1 LQCFLFENKGGE
13 AMNSVF
19 ILLVWLV
26 VAFVIGVVFGKF
38 CAVGSGLNGQILKF
52 CAVGSGL
59 NAQILEKFSMESDT
73 LMNNLIPI
81 DDSVEEVA

>member
-1 LQCFLFENKGGE
+1 LQYFLFENKGGE
-13 AMNSVF
+13 AMNSVL

-26 VAFVIGVVFGKF
+26 VAFVIGVVFG
-38 CAVGSGLNGQILKF
+38 KF

>member
-13 AMNSVF
+13 AMNSVL

-38 CAVGSGLNGQILKF
+38 CAVGSGLNGQIL
-52 CAVGSGL
+52 
-59 NAQILEKFSMESDT
+59 EKFSMESDT

>member
-1 LQCFLFENKGGE
+1 LQYFLFENKGGD
-13 AMNSVF
+13 AMNSIF
-19 ILLVWLV
+19 ILLVWLI

-38 CAVGSGLNGQILKF
+38 CAVGSGLD
-52 CAVGSGL
+52 
-59 NAQILEKFSMESDT
+59 AQILEKFSMESDT

>member
-1 LQCFLFENKGGE
+1 
-13 AMNSVF
+13 MNSIV

-26 VAFVIGVVFGKF
+26 VAFVIGVV
-38 CAVGSGLNGQILKF
+38 LF

-73 LMNNLIPI
+73 LMDNLIPI

>member
-1 LQCFLFENKGGE
+1 
-13 AMNSVF
+13 MNSVF

-38 CAVGSGLNGQILKF
+38 CAVGSGLN
-52 CAVGSGL
+52 S
-59 NAQILEKFSMESDT
+59 QILEKFSMESDT
-73 LMNNLIPI
+73 LMDNLIPI

>member
-38 CAVGSGLNGQILKF
+38 CAVGSGLNGQIL
-52 CAVGSGL
+52 
-59 NAQILEKFSMESDT
+59 EKFSMESDT
-73 LMNNLIPI
+73 LMDNLIPI

>member
-1 LQCFLFENKGGE
+1 MRYFLYENKGGE
-13 AMNSVF
+13 AMNSLF

-38 CAVGSGLNGQILKF
+38 CAVGSGLNGQIL
-52 CAVGSGL
+52 
-59 NAQILEKFSMESDT
+59 EKFSMESDT

>member
-1 LQCFLFENKGGE
+1 
-13 AMNSVF
+13 MNSIV

-38 CAVGSGLNGQILKF
+38 CAVGSGLNGQIL
-52 CAVGSGL
+52 
-59 NAQILEKFSMESDT
+59 EKVSMESDT
-73 LMNNLIPI
+73 LMDNLIPL

>member
-1 LQCFLFENKGGE
+1 
-13 AMNSVF
+13 MNSIF

-38 CAVGSGLNGQILKF
+38 CAVGSGLY
-52 CAVGSGL
+52 
-59 NAQILEKFSMESDT
+59 AQILEKFSMESDT
-73 LMNNLIPI
+73 LMDNLIPI

>member
-1 LQCFLFENKGGE
+1 LHYFLYKNKGGE
-13 AMNSVF
+13 AMNSLF

-38 CAVGSGLNGQILKF
+38 CAVGSGLN
-52 CAVGSGL
+52 
-59 NAQILEKFSMESDT
+59 AQILEKFSMESDT
-73 LMNNLIPI
+73 LMDNLIPI

>member
-13 AMNSVF
+13 AMNSIV

-26 VAFVIGVVFGKF
+26 VAFVIGVVFG
-38 CAVGSGLNGQILKF
+38 KF

-73 LMNNLIPI
+73 LMNNLIPL

>member
-1 LQCFLFENKGGE
+1 MHYFLYENKWGE
-13 AMNSVF
+13 AMNSLF

-38 CAVGSGLNGQILKF
+38 CAVGSGLN
-52 CAVGSGL
+52 
-59 NAQILEKFSMESDT
+59 AQILEKFSMESDT
-73 LMNNLIPI
+73 LMDNLIPI

>member
-1 LQCFLFENKGGE
+1 
-13 AMNSVF
+13 MNSIV
-19 ILLVWLV
+19 IVLVWLV
-26 VAFVIGVVFGKF
+26 VAFVIGVVFG
-38 CAVGSGLNGQILKF
+38 KF

>member
-1 LQCFLFENKGGE
+1 LHCFHYENKGGEAKGGE
-13 AMNSVF
+13 AMNSIV

-38 CAVGSGLNGQILKF
+38 CAVGSGLN
-52 CAVGSGL
+52 
-59 NAQILEKFSMESDT
+59 AQILEKFSMESDT
-73 LMNNLIPI
+73 LMDNLIPI